1 MGNQQTTAL
10 QTAPTSG
17 HKFGILKGHMYNEGT
32 GDVIHFDHTLHV
44 VQGQARM
51 HFPNKPF
58 QVSHG
63 NASVMI
69 TVEEAIK
76 AADANKYIDAFV
88 YDHARGMAHFKAG
101 VTNVC
106 PEQVPKAEHDRY
118 ELYFKKNR
126 YSNGDFFLTCGSII
140 GAGNVPF

>member
-10 QTAPTSG
+10 QEAPKSG
-17 HKFGILKGHMYNEGT
+17 HQFGILKGHMYTEGT

-51 HFPNKPF
+51 HFPHQPF
-58 QVSHG
+58 QISHG
-63 NASVMI
+63 HATVKVSVS
-69 TVEEAIK
+69 EAMK
-76 AADANKYIDAFV
+76 AADENVYIDAFV
-88 YDHARGMAHFKAG
+88 YDKVLGVAHFKGG
-101 VTNVC
+101 VSNVC
-106 PEQVPKAEHDRY
+106 PEQVPRAQHDRY
-118 ELYFKKNR
+118 DLYYKPSR